1 MSYGHQT
8 ARPDIKFETKPVI
21 PIFTALIVFL
31 FVVSYAQTI
40 HNFNIWVDTNVF
52 EVNTIMAKWK
62 AQQFSDMFKLLATAT
77 FAQGHWILCV
87 LNSYFI
93 WCFGSSLEQ
102 KLGAP
107 RFLMIVV
114 IGMFLPWAFMC
125 YDTYR
130 LQHIIHYFGPGLMIA
145 TLVGACL
152 VFPPDRKV
160 VFGQMFKPRGEI
172 FKKDE
177 ETDITAKYAFDPK
190 KYLAIWILY
199 EVAAHAWVT
208 RMVPI
213 LPKEFNSDVD
223 TARLIP
229 MLMALGAGYGL
240 VALAVYSATG
250 SLKDG
255 PIKLM
260 AIKRYQELL
269 KLDVSHEEAL
279 LGTAF
284 TLGLP
289 QERVKDWVQKQ
300 KGKMSIS

>member
-21 PIFTALIVFL
+21 PMFTALIVFG

-40 HNFNIWVDTNVF
+40 NNFNIWVDTNSF
-52 EVNTIMAKWK
+52 EVTTILTKWK
-62 AQQFSDMFKLLATAT
+62 TQQWADLFKLLATAT

-102 KLGAP
+102 KLGLP
-107 RFLMIVV
+107 RFMMIVL
-114 IGMFLPWAFMC
+114 IGVFLPWAFMC
-125 YDTYR
+125 YDTLR
-130 LQHIIHYFGPGLMIA
+130 LQQIIHYFGPALLIA
-145 TLVGACL
+145 TMVGACL

-172 FKKDE
+172 FRKDE

-190 KYLAIWILY
+190 KYLAIWVLY

-223 TARLIP
+223 TVRLIP
-229 MLMALGAGYGL
+229 ILLAVAAGYGL
-240 VALAVYSATG
+240 VSLAVYSATG
-250 SLKDG
+250 SLKEG

-260 AIKRYQELL
+260 AIKRYNELL

-300 KGKMSIS
+300 KGKMNFS